1 MIYLVLENVDK
12 VEGRGM
18 GSGESASF
26 YFKDNDLLNH
36 GVWE

>member
-1 MIYLVLENVDK
+1 MIYLVYENSDK
-12 VEGRGM
+12 TGGSGM